1 MNKIKEL
8 IKENPITAVI
18 FAITLITILF
28 VPIDKEYISYFDFK
42 TLGALYSI
50 LVVIECLKDS
60 HFFQVLSKKNNIHL
74 QKYKKCYFSISNINI
89 YM

>member
-42 TLGALYSI
+42 TLGALYII
-50 LVVIECLKDS
+50 LEKIEFLKQHLAKCVDEISLGLSVDGIEIPKDS
-60 HFFQVLSKKNNIHL
+60 QTA
-74 QKYKKCYFSISNINI
+74 SNIF
-89 YM
+89 

>member
-1 MNKIKEL
+1 MYNMNKIKEL

-42 TLGALYSI
+42 TQEHYI
-50 LVVIECLKDS
+50 V
-60 HFFQVLSKKNNIHL
+60 F
-74 QKYKKCYFSISNINI
+74 
-89 YM
+89 